1 MKVRKSIKKPRFII
15 SYLGSFVIVAI
26 ILACMGLIAFYGASN
41 SYNSL
46 AEIRIPETEADV
58 HTAIVDFLLNKRKI
72 TAQDRTDIKFI
83 LLEHFS
89 QTSQRFK
96 VYFDN
101 EEIADSTQTA
111 LMYYYTDEEHYNLEI
126 ADKKY
131 LEYFKTPELSDYWK
145 TGSESLADLN
155 KNDRDNRLLPK
166 AYESKVLNLEVR
178 EAYIDLEHC
187 RFIPIVCVIDDSGKN
202 DEFGFA
208 TGPIVSIP
216 NESENRVPEGYTLYK
231 PGKYY
236 PAFSATIEGFDGPD
250 NDYDY
255 GDIDYRSN
263 GGYKFFGYKK
273 TLLKWIPFATVYSSQ
288 IRSAVCLMIVAAII
302 LSLIP
307 ASIIYN
313 IQKRKF
319 DIFEYRR
326 KMTDAMAHDLKS
338 PMAAISAF
346 AENLSDNIATDK
358 REYYA
363 GKIEEKVSQMNKMV
377 NDILEFSKSE
387 NSPAVIN
394 KVNVDIGDVIKK
406 AIADNE
412 HTIDDR
418 SLKINC
424 DKKNITIQTDL
435 KLFSQAISNLINN
448 AVLYSKE
455 GTAIDITFDEKSM
468 VISNISE
475 ENVDNAEE
483 LKQPFVKGSTERG
496 TKGSGLGLAI
506 AENNFAMLGYK
517 LEVSSDE
524 GRFVT
529 TIKL

>member
-1 MKVRKSIKKPRFII
+1 
-15 SYLGSFVIVAI
+15 
-26 ILACMGLIAFYGASN
+26 
-41 SYNSL
+41 
-46 AEIRIPETEADV
+46 
-58 HTAIVDFLLNKRKI
+58 
-72 TAQDRTDIKFI
+72 
-83 LLEHFS
+83 
-89 QTSQRFK
+89 
-96 VYFDN
+96 
-101 EEIADSTQTA
+101 
-111 LMYYYTDEEHYNLEI
+111 
-126 ADKKY
+126 
-131 LEYFKTPELSDYWK
+131 
-145 TGSESLADLN
+145 
-155 KNDRDNRLLPK
+155 
-166 AYESKVLNLEVR
+166 
-178 EAYIDLEHC
+178 
-187 RFIPIVCVIDDSGKN
+187 
-202 DEFGFA
+202 
-208 TGPIVSIP
+208 
-216 NESENRVPEGYTLYK
+216 
-231 PGKYY
+231 
-236 PAFSATIEGFDGPD
+236 
-250 NDYDY
+250 
-255 GDIDYRSN
+255 
-263 GGYKFFGYKK
+263 
-273 TLLKWIPFATVYSSQ
+273 
-288 IRSAVCLMIVAAII
+288 
-302 LSLIP
+302 
-307 ASIIYN
+307 
-313 IQKRKF
+313 
-319 DIFEYRR
+319 
-326 KMTDAMAHDLKS
+326 MTDAMAHDLKS

-346 AENLSDNIATDK
+346 AENLSDNVATDK

-363 GKIEEKVSQMNKMV
+363 GKIEEKVAQMNKMV

-394 KVNVDIGDVIKK
+394 KVNVDIGDVIGK
-406 AIADNE
+406 AVADNE

-418 SLKINC
+418 FLKINC